1 MTRQFLSLED
11 AVLIAQ
17 REFDIDPEIARIE
30 FEQKCYITD
39 NQYLIGYDDGLV
51 DATKAITQLRAINT
65 VASIAVK
72 KVRESE
78 E

>member
-1 MTRQFLSLED
+1 MTKQFLSLED

-39 NQYLIGYDDGLV
+39 NQYAIGYYEGLT
-51 DATKAITQLRAINT
+51 DAIKAIRSQL
-65 VASIAVK
+65 
-72 KVRESE
+72 E